1 MTDLKTL
8 KQLIRMMVDNDL
20 TEVDL
25 EGEDGKIKLKRGSG
39 GLNPGQTPTVVL
51 SQTAPG
57 HAPPPPA
64 PAGATPAA
72 PVEAKPAEEAGLITV
87 TSPMVGTFYASSSPD
102 APAYVRVGDKVSPD
116 TVVCLLEAMKVFNEI
131 KAETSGTVAEILVS
145 NGDAVE
151 FGQPLLKIR
160 PA

>member
-8 KQLIRMMVDNDL
+8 RQLIRMMVENDL

-25 EGEDGKIKLKRGSG
+25 QGEDGKIKLKRG
-39 GLNPGQTPTVVL
+39 PGDAPTVQYAAPPPA
-51 SQTAPG
+51 QTAP
-57 HAPPPPA
+57 A
-64 PAGATPAA
+64 PAAASASGAPAA
-72 PVEAKPAEEAGLITV
+72 PAPPAEESGLITV
-87 TSPMVGTFYASSSPD
+87 NSPMVGTFYASSSPD
-102 APAYVRVGDKVSPD
+102 APAFVRAGDKVSPD

-131 KAETSGTVAEILVS
+131 KAEAAGTVTEILVS

-151 FGQPLLKIR
+151 FGQPILKIR